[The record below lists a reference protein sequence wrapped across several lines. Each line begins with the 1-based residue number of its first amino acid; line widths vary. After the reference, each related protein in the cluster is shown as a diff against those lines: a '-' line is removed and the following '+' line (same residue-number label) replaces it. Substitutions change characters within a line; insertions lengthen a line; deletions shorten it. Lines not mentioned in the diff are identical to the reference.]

1 MEQSTKIYKRN
12 FLFILLI
19 GIVGFCFGLLDWDGN
34 LVDLVYLKYNNK
46 FLISIISANIGTARL
61 IASLICIK
69 INDSKKPNLI
79 FQICMLLCS
88 VGAIISAIL
97 FDCNLITL
105 FVIVYL
111 LEVVLL
117 EVFSGYHYAYVYNSL
132 PEQMAMNAH
141 SKRISI
147 FKVIQALG
155 VVVAGFICSK
165 FINNAFLIISILATV
180 VFFIC
185 IIFTIQI
192 KNFPKNT
199 TNNKDGMIKKLNIF
213 NYSKYFR
220 KWFIVRFIGRFAL
233 GSLIVLLSLKV
244 VDINLSIDALKISKS
259 LLWILSGVSFFLSNY
274 FIKKGIIVQ
283 GDILL
288 KFLTIILIIISF
300 FIPNIIFLII
310 IMYGILEAFN
320 TMSHLEMLRKDK
332 DNINLAQKDMVI
344 NLVGYISKM
353 LSAYILLNINSN
365 IALIIII
372 ILLIFSTFFEY
383 KLYKSK
389 LEHNNNLNDIETL

>member
-1 MEQSTKIYKRN
+1 MEQANKIYKRN

-34 LVDLVYLKYNNK
+34 LVDLIYLKYDNK

-69 INDSKKPNLI
+69 INDSQKPNLI
-79 FQICMLLCS
+79 FKTCMLLCS
-88 VGAIISAIL
+88 IVAIISAIL
-97 FDCNLITL
+97 FDSELITL

-141 SKRISI
+141 SKRISV
-147 FKVIQALG
+147 FKMIQALG
-155 VVVAGFICSK
+155 VAVAGFICAK
-165 FINNAFLIISILATV
+165 FINNAFLIISILATA

-185 IIFTIQI
+185 IIFTTQVR
-192 KNFPKNT
+192 NFPKVS
-199 TNNKDGMIKKLNIF
+199 TNNKSNLIKKLNIL

-220 KWFIVRFIGRFAL
+220 KWFVIRFIGRFAL

-244 VDINLSIDALKISKS
+244 ADSNLNLNTLKISKS
-259 LLWILSGVSFFLSNY
+259 LLWILSGISFFLSNY
-274 FIKKGIIVQ
+274 FIKKRIIVQ

-300 FIPNIIFLII
+300 FIPEIIFLVII
-310 IMYGILEAFN
+310 IYGILEGFN

-332 DNINLAQKDMVI
+332 DDINLAQKDMVI

-365 IALIIII
+365 IALIIIV
-372 ILLIFSTFFEY
+372 ILLSLSTFFEY
-383 KLYKSK
+383 RLYKSK
-389 LEHNNNLNDIETL
+389 VNQKNN

>member
-1 MEQSTKIYKRN
+1 MEETNKIYKRN

-34 LVDLVYLKYNNK
+34 LVDLVYIKYDNK

-69 INDSKKPNLI
+69 INDSQKPNLI
-79 FQICMLLCS
+79 FKTCMLLCS
-88 VGAIISAIL
+88 IVAIISAIL
-97 FDCNLITL
+97 FDSELITL

-141 SKRISI
+141 SKRISV
-147 FKVIQALG
+147 FKTIQALG
-155 VVVAGFICSK
+155 VAVAGFICAK
-165 FINNAFLIISILATV
+165 FINNAFLIISILATA

-185 IIFTIQI
+185 IIFTTQVR
-192 KNFPKNT
+192 NFPKVS
-199 TNNKDGMIKKLNIF
+199 TNNKSNLIKKLNIL

-220 KWFIVRFIGRFAL
+220 KWFVIRFIGRFAL

-244 VDINLSIDALKISKS
+244 ADSNLNLNTLKISKS
-259 LLWILSGVSFFLSNY
+259 LLWILSGISFFLSNY
-274 FIKKGIIVQ
+274 FIKKRIIVQ

-288 KFLTIILIIISF
+288 
-300 FIPNIIFLII
+300 
-310 IMYGILEAFN
+310 
-320 TMSHLEMLRKDK
+320 
-332 DNINLAQKDMVI
+332 
-344 NLVGYISKM
+344 
-353 LSAYILLNINSN
+353 
-365 IALIIII
+365 
-372 ILLIFSTFFEY
+372 
-383 KLYKSK
+383 
-389 LEHNNNLNDIETL
+389 